1 MKNADPLKQTP
12 SNVRKPGIGWRLSFM
27 QWATLPA
34 FLLLLGL
41 LGFSACRFDVAGPKK
56 AQSQPDVPVHT
67 NGGQTGTGH
76 QDHQQANVPAYAQEV
91 LTYVRAHN
99 RAPEG
104 YVGGRTFENR
114 EQNLPQKDKSNQKIK
129 YREWDVHPKV
139 SGQNRGAE
147 RLITGSDDSAWYTEN
162 HYRSFIKIE

>member
-1 MKNADPLKQTP
+1 MNNADPLKQTP
-12 SNVRKPGIGWRLSFM
+12 SNVRKPGTGWNLLFRR
-27 QWATLPA
+27 WTTLLT
-34 FLLLLGL
+34 LLVFSGL
-41 LGFSACRFDVAGPKK
+41 LGFTACRHNVAGPKK
-56 AQSQPDVPVHT
+56 AQSGPEVPVHT
-67 NGGQTGTGH
+67 NGGQAGH
-76 QDHQQANVPAYAQEV
+76 QGNRQANVPAYAQEV
-91 LTYVRAHN
+91 LAYVRTHN

-114 EQNLPQKDKSNQKIK
+114 EQNLPEKDQSNQKIK